1 MGGGDV
7 RADRDRGH
15 DRRAARALLRQR
27 RAGRYRHADDLEHE
41 QRAGQQR
48 RVLRPDDLAYAFA
61 EPVTLALGA

>member
-15 DRRAARALLRQR
+15 DCRAARALLRQR
-27 RAGRYRHADDLEHE
+27 GAWRYRHTDDLEHE

-48 RVLRPDDLAYAFA
+48 RVLGPDDLAYAFA